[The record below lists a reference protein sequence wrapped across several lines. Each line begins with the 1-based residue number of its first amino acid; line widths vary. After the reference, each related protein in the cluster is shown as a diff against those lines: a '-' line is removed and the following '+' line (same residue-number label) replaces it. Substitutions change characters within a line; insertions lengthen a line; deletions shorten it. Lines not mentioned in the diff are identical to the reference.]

1 MSDYQ
6 NTVLITGGTTGLGY
20 GTALS
25 IAKQHPKY
33 LVIIASR
40 TDKDNA
46 TARVNK
52 TTGLNNVRYTPLD
65 LSSLANVRTYVEE
78 YAKQKHP
85 PIKALLLN
93 AGLQIVSGVTYSRDG
108 IETTFA
114 ITHVGNALLF
124 YLLRPY
130 LASDARITVTSS
142 GTHDPEQKTG
152 MPKAV
157 YNTAEEIAHP
167 TPELEKNPGQQRY
180 TTSKLCNVL
189 WIKALDR
196 RLSQAPSGQPR
207 WTINAFDPGFMPGTG
222 LARDYPLILR
232 FLWFTV
238 MPHILPVL
246 RVVLGSQNIY
256 TTEQS
261 GRNLARLATGDNVK
275 GVSGVYFEGPK
286 EIKSSELSYDTDKQE
301 NLYEWTIDTL
311 AKSKE
316 ERDSFAKVYA

>member
-1 MSDYQ
+1 MSEYV

-25 IAKQHPKY
+25 IAKQHPNY

-40 TDKDNA
+40 TDKENA
-46 TARVNK
+46 ETRINK

-65 LSSLANVRTYVEE
+65 LSSLANVRTYVDE
-78 YAKQKHP
+78 YARQKHP

-152 MPKAV
+152 MPEAV
-157 YNTAEEIAHP
+157 YNNAEEIAHP
-167 TPELEKNPGQQRY
+167 TPELEKNAGQQRY
-180 TTSKLCNVL
+180 TTSKLCNIL
-189 WIKALDR
+189 WTKALDR
-196 RLSQAPSGQPR
+196 RLSQAPSGQPK

-222 LARDYPLILR
+222 LARDHPLILR

-238 MPHILPVL
+238 MPHVLPLL
-246 RVVLGSQNIY
+246 RLVLGSQNIY
-256 TTEQS
+256 TPEQS
-261 GRNLARLATGDNVK
+261 GKNLARLATAADVE

-286 EIKSSELSYDTDKQE
+286 EIKSGELSYDTKKQE
-301 NLYEWTIDTL
+301 DLYEWTIDAL

-316 ERDSFAKVYA
+316 ERAIFAKVYV